1 MRASHN
7 YWAVTIL
14 HLTRREFYRMN
25 PGLFYDML
33 EIHKQRMS
41 KGATNEEEF
50 D

>member
-7 YWAVTIL
+7 YFAITIL
-14 HLTRREFYRMN
+14 HLSRREFYRMN

-33 EIHKQRMS
+33 EIYKQRMS
-41 KGATNEEEF
+41 KGANEDF

>member
-7 YWAVTIL
+7 YLAVTIL
-14 HLTRREFYRMN
+14 HLTRHEFYRMN

-33 EIHKQRMS
+33 EIHKRRMS
-41 KGATNEEEF
+41 KGTTNEEEF